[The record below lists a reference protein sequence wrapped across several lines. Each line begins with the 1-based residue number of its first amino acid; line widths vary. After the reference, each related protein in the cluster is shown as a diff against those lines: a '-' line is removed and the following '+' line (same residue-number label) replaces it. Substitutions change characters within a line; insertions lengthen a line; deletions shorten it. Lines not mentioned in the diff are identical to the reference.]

1 MCKKIIGGV
10 KPEGN
15 HALFNYFVFLFR
27 NEKNERALTDLKK
40 CPKTHR
46 PSEKESTQVT
56 LLFNI
61 LEPSLV
67 LFSLQPWQ
75 VTGQTLKVI
84 TMDGSIMMVQCY
96 LCV

>member
-1 MCKKIIGGV
+1 M
-10 KPEGN
+10 
-15 HALFNYFVFLFR
+15 
-27 NEKNERALTDLKK
+27 KK
-40 CPKTHR
+40 CQKTDR

-84 TMDGSIMMVQCY
+84 KMDGRMDK
-96 LCV
+96 L